1 MGRTDACILCGTSI
15 HNSAPERDGYRVCRT
30 CDVTWCIVEGEVA
43 PAREWDED
51 YYGRPELFTLHKARK
66 SAMEGIVARL
76 NALFPERGSLLDV
89 GAGTGVLMQ
98 TAADAGW
105 EVEGIEPATRAAE
118 WARKLTNKPVH
129 SGLLEE
135 VCLPDQQYDV
145 VWIDKGLTIRPA
157 TLSHIKAQSPKAM
170 VVSYSADDMTN
181 PGNQSAYW
189 KQGLSAYDLVV
200 TTKKHNIQD
209 LQLMGARNVFYVDK
223 SFDPHTH
230 RPVQISRADKGA
242 YGADVSFVGGFEPQR
257 ARSMQVLAEN
267 GYSIRVW
274 GPTWDDRFRFGLDKL
289 RIEGRPA
296 YGDEYA
302 KVVSASKINLCF
314 LRKVNR
320 DQQTARTMELPACG
334 GFMLAERTSEH
345 QRLFEEGQ
353 EAEFF
358 GSDQELIDKVRFYLM
373 SPEKRLAIA
382 ASGRQRCLNSGYSNH
397 FRMDAISRKISE
409 LRVKE

>member
-1 MGRTDACILCGTSI
+1 MTLRPRKVPKGLAPEGRTDQPRYRIL
-15 HNSAPERDGYRVCRT
+15 Y
-30 CDVTWCIVEGEVA
+30 VA
-43 PAREWDED
+43 PAWEGCTSRQRAQSLVDLGHTLNYIDFGGIKTPVGGAERV
-51 YYGRPELFTLHKARK
+51 YKAVRRRLGRP
-66 SAMEGIVARL
+66 
-76 NALFPERGSLLDV
+76 
-89 GAGTGVLMQ
+89 
-98 TAADAGW
+98 
-105 EVEGIEPATRAAE
+105 AE
-118 WARKLTNKPVH
+118 WKAENSQVRHALD
-129 SGLLEE
+129 
-135 VCLPDQQYDV
+135 DQQYDV

-200 TTKKHNIQD
+200 TTKKHNIHD